1 MNEEKV
7 IIEYQDK
14 LQEKEVKKFKEA
26 TSNYY
31 VLGYIDKLEQE
42 NKQLKGSLQ
51 TYEILLK
58 VNIEENQQLKEQLQQ
73 KEDIINKIIKKCN
86 KEKGRTDFDIF
97 INLNEQLKT
106 LENFSK
112 KIDYN
117 LHPII
122 TEAYKCDIR
131 NSINDL
137 CNTIRYDVIYKDDV
151 LEILDNKGE

>member
-1 MNEEKV
+1 MNKEEIKKMIADDFDNFINERLDGA
-7 IIEYQDK
+7 IIFKYISN
-14 LQEKEVKKFKEA
+14 LEKE
-26 TSNYY
+26 N
-31 VLGYIDKLEQE
+31 
-42 NKQLKGSLQ
+42 LK
-51 TYEILLK
+51 
-58 VNIEENQQLKEQLQQ
+58 LKEQLQQ

-151 LEILDNKGE
+151 LEILNNKGE